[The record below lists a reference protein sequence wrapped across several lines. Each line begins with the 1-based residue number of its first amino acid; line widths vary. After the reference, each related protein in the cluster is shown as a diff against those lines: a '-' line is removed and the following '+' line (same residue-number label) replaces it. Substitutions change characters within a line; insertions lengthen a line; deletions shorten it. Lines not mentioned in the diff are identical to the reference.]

1 MRLLSPALLIAIF
14 CGSCAACAAQQP
26 AVAPQAAAAG
36 VQPAPS
42 AIMRP
47 ALDLLDQAIGT
58 LRPDKWKASDAV
70 RDDAA
75 ANISSIRRDLDATLP
90 QLLATADGAPASVTQ
105 VLPAYRNI
113 EALYDVLLRVAEA
126 GRLSAPGDQRSALE
140 EARGKLESARRALGD
155 RIQAAA
161 LAREQQV
168 HSLQAAVRAI
178 PPAPAP
184 AVCPPPAPVKKRR
197 ARRKTTKKPAATT
210 AKPQTAAPASH

>member
-1 MRLLSPALLIAIF
+1 MRLLSPALLVVIF
-14 CGSCAACAAQQP
+14 CGSCAACAAQQA
-26 AVAPQAAAAG
+26 AVAPQAAAAR
-36 VQPAPS
+36 VAPVPS
-42 AIMRP
+42 AIMQP

-113 EALYDVLLRVAEA
+113 EALYDVVLRVAEA

-168 HSLQAAVRAI
+168 HSLQAALRAI

-184 AVCPPPAPVKKRR
+184 AVCPTPAPVKKRK
-197 ARRKTTKKPAATT
+197 ARRKTTKKPATTT

>member
-1 MRLLSPALLIAIF
+1 MRLLSPALLVAIL
-14 CGSCAACAAQQP
+14 CGPCAAFAAQPP
-26 AVAPQAAAAG
+26 AVAPQTAAAR

-42 AIMRP
+42 AIMQP
-47 ALDLLDQAIGT
+47 ALDLLNQAIGT
-58 LRPDKWKASDAV
+58 LHPDKWKASDSV

-75 ANISSIRRDLDATLP
+75 ANISSIRRDLDTTLP
-90 QLLATADGAPASVTQ
+90 QLLATADGAPGSVTQ
-105 VLPAYRNI
+105 MLPAYRNI

-140 EARGKLESARRALGD
+140 SAREKLESTRRALGD

-168 HSLQAAVRAI
+168 YSLQAAVRAI

-184 AVCPPPAPVKKRR
+184 AVCPPPAPVKKRK
-197 ARRKTTKKPAATT
+197 ARRKTVKKPATTT

>member
-1 MRLLSPALLIAIF
+1 MRLFSSALILAMLSGA
-14 CGSCAACAAQQP
+14 CASGAAQQP
-26 AVAPQAAAAG
+26 AVAPQAAAAR

-42 AIMRP
+42 VMMQP
-47 ALDLLDQAIGT
+47 ALDLLNQAIGT

-105 VLPAYRNI
+105 MLPAYRNI

-140 EARGKLESARRALGD
+140 SARDKLESARRALGD

-168 HSLQAAVRAI
+168 HNLQATLRAI

-184 AVCPPPAPVKKRR
+184 AVCPTPAPEKKRR
-197 ARRKTTKKPAATT
+197 VRRKTTKKPVPAT
-210 AKPQTAAPASH
+210 AQPQSGAHAMH

>member
-1 MRLLSPALLIAIF
+1 MRLVSSALILAM
-14 CGSCAACAAQQP
+14 SCASCAAQQS
-26 AVAPQAAAAG
+26 AVAPQAAAR

-42 AIMRP
+42 AIMQP
-47 ALDLLDQAIGT
+47 SLDMLAQTIGT

-90 QLLATADGAPASVTQ
+90 QLLATADGASASVTQ

-126 GRLSAPGDQRSALE
+126 GRLSAPGDQKSALE
-140 EARGKLESARRALGD
+140 EARAKLEAGRRAFGD

-161 LAREQQV
+161 LAQEQQV
-168 HSLQAAVRAI
+168 HNLQATLRAI

-184 AVCPPPAPVKKRR
+184 AVCPTPAPEKKRR
-197 ARRKTTKKPAATT
+197 VRRKTTKKPVPAT
-210 AKPQTAAPASH
+210 AQPQSGAHAMH

>member
-1 MRLLSPALLIAIF
+1 MQPSLDML
-14 CGSCAACAAQQP
+14 AQT
-26 AVAPQAAAAG
+26 
-36 VQPAPS
+36 
-42 AIMRP
+42 
-47 ALDLLDQAIGT
+47 IGT

-90 QLLATADGAPASVTQ
+90 QLLATADGASASVTQ

-126 GRLSAPGDQRSALE
+126 GRLSAPGDQKSALE
-140 EARGKLESARRALGD
+140 EARAKLEAGRRAFGD

-161 LAREQQV
+161 LAQEQQV
-168 HSLQAAVRAI
+168 HNLQATLRAI

-184 AVCPPPAPVKKRR
+184 AVCPTPAPEKKRR
-197 ARRKTTKKPAATT
+197 VRRKTTKKPVPAT
-210 AKPQTAAPASH
+210 AQPQSGAHAMH